1 MEGTPKIEAT
11 GKSYL
16 RFDRHKRE
24 HREKKQRKQA
34 STMFKN
40 VLDGMMGVDLRA

>member
-1 MEGTPKIEAT
+1 MEGTPKITAT

-34 STMFKN
+34 GAAFKN
-40 VLDGMMGVDLRA
+40 VLDGAMGVDVSG

>member
-1 MEGTPKIEAT
+1 MESTLKIAAT

-34 STMFKN
+34 GAAFKN
-40 VLDGMMGVDLRA
+40 VLDGMMGVDLHV

>member
-1 MEGTPKIEAT
+1 MEGTPKIAAT

-16 RFDRHKRE
+16 IFDRHKRE

-34 STMFKN
+34 GVMFKN
-40 VLDGMMGVDLRA
+40 VLDGVMGVDLRV

>member
-1 MEGTPKIEAT
+1 MGNVSPITNT

-34 STMFKN
+34 GVAFKN
-40 VLDGMMGVDLRA
+40 VLYGTMKVDLNA